1 MKTLEQLKS
10 EAREKYRNLPNFK
23 TLPKENQEVIL
34 ENNDTLITIAFNAGL
49 ERAVE
54 VVEDRPTVED
64 CQKLVDD
71 GYGEWATKEEINQ
84 VTGTD
89 KKIYPT

>member
-54 VVEDRPTVED
+54 VVEKEFYSFGVFNNLDLKSKVENILSQLQAEVNKD
-64 CQKLVDD
+64 NK
-71 GYGEWATKEEINQ
+71 
-84 VTGTD
+84 
-89 KKIYPT
+89 